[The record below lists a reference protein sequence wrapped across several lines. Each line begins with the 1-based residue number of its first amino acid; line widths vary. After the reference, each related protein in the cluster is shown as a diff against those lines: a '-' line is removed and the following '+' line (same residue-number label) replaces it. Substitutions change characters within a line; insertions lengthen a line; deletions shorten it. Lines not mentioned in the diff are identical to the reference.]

1 MLQAENF
8 MNIDVSL
15 IRYWLIPQHR
25 VLCSRRL
32 PSAPSSR
39 GLIDRRTGVQ
49 GVRLRHARAV
59 CRAVRRFRAVRHA
72 VMHFPEDVAIA
83 CAVCV
88 I

>member
-1 MLQAENF
+1 MESMRFYVIASIHFGPTAAISPN
-8 MNIDVSL
+8 
-15 IRYWLIPQHR
+15 
-25 VLCSRRL
+25 SRRL
-32 PSAPSSR
+32 LSAPSSR

-83 CAVCV
+83 
-88 I
+88 